1 MTKHKLYQQFNKL
14 LSTFDGIPALCIR
27 LYLAPVFIM
36 AGLSKTQVFN
46 DDVSGLMSL
55 FADPNIINWFGNSE
69 WGLGLPFPAFLVNL
83 VIMVELVG
91 GLFLLFGLFTRLVSI
106 PLMFTMLV
114 AATSVHAENG
124 WFAITPTNAQIS
136 PAQIFDLVGFEEGE
150 KSLNNSEEASKRLS
164 VMKDILEEHGNTNW
178 LYEKG
183 NIVILNNGVE
193 FSITYFIMLL
203 SLFFIGGGRFT
214 SIDHLIMHK
223 YFKPKAT
230 CSEL

>member
-1 MTKHKLYQQFNKL
+1 
-14 LSTFDGIPALCIR
+14 
-27 LYLAPVFIM
+27 
-36 AGLSKTQVFN
+36 
-46 DDVSGLMSL
+46 
-55 FADPNIINWFGNSE
+55 
-69 WGLGLPFPAFLVNL
+69 
-83 VIMVELVG
+83 
-91 GLFLLFGLFTRLVSI
+91 
-106 PLMFTMLV
+106 MLV

-124 WFAITPTNAQIS
+124 WFAITPTNAQTS

-150 KSLNNSEEASKRLS
+150 KSLNNSEEASRRLS